1 MILEGTPGPTLVNQ
15 VLEPLFLLFPG
26 SSMQEKSEDSMPT
39 TDTGHEPQAPITRR
53 GFLTSFKTGKAM
65 NIPETDVVSSVELRL
80 Q

>member
-1 MILEGTPGPTLVNQ
+1 MAYPDSREYTLPGFNESCT
-15 VLEPLFLLFPG
+15 FLLFPG

-80 Q
+80 